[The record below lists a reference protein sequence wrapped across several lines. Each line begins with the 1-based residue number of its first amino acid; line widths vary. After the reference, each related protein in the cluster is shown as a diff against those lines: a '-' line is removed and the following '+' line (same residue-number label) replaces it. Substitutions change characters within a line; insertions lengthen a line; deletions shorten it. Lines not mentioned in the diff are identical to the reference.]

1 MKVREVASKKLACW
15 EKRNKNEMKCDSIR
29 NERRVSLFFAT
40 CCFIILENFSRS
52 KKQLQ
57 VSNRSLLQDAATKLF
72 LSLWRHHDLLS
83 MLRCGNKTAF
93 ISTVAVYP
101 IRETA
106 MPLSLYFLVSHVA
119 HFPRSRQLIVVVVV
133 SSSTDYAIHFLFR
146 YFRIVVLFIMICKN
160 DFRTN

>member
-1 MKVREVASKKLACW
+1 
-15 EKRNKNEMKCDSIR
+15 MKCDSIR

-72 LSLWRHHDLLS
+72 LSLWRHPDLLS

-146 YFRIVVLFIMICKN
+146 QFRIVVLFIMICKN